1 MRPTRWSWLVLA
13 AVVAGVVAY
22 LITRSSYDDL
32 PKPSIYG
39 LLSLALLSI
48 AELYVAFLTRARLAG
63 RSGTRPI
70 NPLVV
75 ARFVALAK
83 ASSLVGALAVGG
95 YAGFLGWVARVG
107 SSTAHHDTETSAV
120 GVGFALLLVGAA
132 LFLESVCRVPAG
144 EDEDGDD

>member
-48 AELYVAFLTRARLAG
+48 AELYVASLTRARLAG

-95 YAGFLGWVARVG
+95 YAGFLGWVARIG
-107 SSTAHHDTETSAV
+107 SATAHRDTETSAV

-132 LFLESVCRVPAG
+132 LFLESVCRVPDG
-144 EDEDGDD
+144 EDDDGDD